1 MPAGADSL
9 AAVRVLLRT
18 PQPEDRDEFIA
29 AMLASRRFHRP
40 WMTGV
45 ITDEAYDR
53 LLGRVGDDRF
63 DPNFVCRVD
72 DGAIVGFFNL
82 GEITRGYL
90 QSACVGYGAV
100 AAHAGR
106 GYMAEGMQLLLGR
119 AFNELR
125 LHRVEA
131 NIQPGS
137 GHRRWLSARVSGA
150 RASPSATWYGWA
162 LA

>member
-1 MPAGADSL
+1 
-9 AAVRVLLRT
+9 
-18 PQPEDRDEFIA
+18 
-29 AMLASRRFHRP
+29 MLASRRFHRP

-53 LLGRVGDDRF
+53 LLGRVGDDRS
-63 DPNFVCRVD
+63 DPNFVCRID

-90 QSACVGYGAV
+90 QSAYVGYGAV
-100 AAHAGR
+100 GAQAGR

-131 NIQPGS
+131 NIQPGNARSLSLAERS
-137 GHRRWLSARVSGA
+137 GFVREGFSERYLKVGGRWCDHERWAITSERWRAHRSGL
-150 RASPSATWYGWA
+150 R
-162 LA
+162 